1 MPTLGYTAKISVVH
15 QNVQREQACGVM
27 HVILRDKNIQ
37 VGNLTYRVVQT
48 HDRLGWKGILV
59 NVADLKQL

>member
-1 MPTLGYTAKISVVH
+1 MRQKFRVVH